1 MSMMKIKIFL
11 IKQYIDKNGFDKI
24 SENFSNDYQ
33 FIIDYIKDESNKIV
47 GNELIEKINLE
58 NRKKL
63 LKKLRNRD

>member
-1 MSMMKIKIFL
+1 MLK